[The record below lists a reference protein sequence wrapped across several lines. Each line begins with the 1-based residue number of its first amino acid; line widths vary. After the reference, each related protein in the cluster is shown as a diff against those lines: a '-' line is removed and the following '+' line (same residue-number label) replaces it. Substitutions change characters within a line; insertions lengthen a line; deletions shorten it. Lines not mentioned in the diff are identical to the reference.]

1 VNQICFI
8 MSRDSLSN
16 SNSESSFKHCDSQV
30 EFLLDEEGWKDEAK
44 GVIKDIESYVKSVT
58 VACEIPS
65 TNSQIFLNL
74 VTKEDQEYTVA
85 LNSEGFKVVGF
96 SFNTTDV
103 EGETVYETPYSLLDN
118 LSPAYREA
126 FGQDLTEQLLKLQR
140 QRGEEEESR
149 D

>member
-1 VNQICFI
+1 
-8 MSRDSLSN
+8 MSQDSHSN
-16 SNSESSFKHCDSQV
+16 SNSEPSFQHCDSQV

-44 GVIKDIESYVKSVT
+44 GVIKDIEAYVKSVT
-58 VACEIPS
+58 VASELPS

-74 VTKEDQEYTVA
+74 LTKEDKEYTVV

-103 EGETVYETPYSLLDN
+103 DGETVYETPYSLLDN

-126 FGQDLTEQLLKLQR
+126 FGQDLTNQLLKLQA
-140 QRGEEEESR
+140 QRGEEGEAE
-149 D
+149 